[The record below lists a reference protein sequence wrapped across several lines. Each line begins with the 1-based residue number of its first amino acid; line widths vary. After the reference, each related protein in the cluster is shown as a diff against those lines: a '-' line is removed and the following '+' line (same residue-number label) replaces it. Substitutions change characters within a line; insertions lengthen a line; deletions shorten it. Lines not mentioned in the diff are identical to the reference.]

1 LKALIITYYWPPAGG
16 SGVQRWLFF
25 VKYLR
30 EFGIEPVVF
39 TVENPNYPIYDSS
52 LKGQIPDDIEVIK
65 QKIFEPNR
73 FFRKKNLQT
82 GAGFLQQNPSYF
94 QKTLQYIRA
103 NFFIPDARKFWIK
116 PSVKS
121 LTKYLRNNKID
132 WLITTGPPHSVH
144 LIGKKLKEQTDIK
157 WLADFRDPWTD
168 IDYFHQLP
176 LTKKSQKKHKTLE
189 NSMLSNADMLSV
201 VSKTMLENY
210 SPINNNCHLITN
222 GFDGEI
228 VDQKVALDN
237 KFTLTHVG
245 SFNADRNPTIFW
257 KAIRSIIDENPDFE
271 SQIQINIIGKVAKEV
286 LESIDD
292 NQLTKYVNHID
303 YLLHNEVFSHL
314 KKSQVLLLFLNNVP
328 SAKGIVT
335 GKVFEYLRAK
345 RPILAIAP
353 VDGDLAE
360 IMEVTNAGNLADFD
374 DSDILKKNIYAYFN
388 AFIEGKLVVNS
399 KEIQKYHRK
408 NLTAQLAELLKNN

>member
-16 SGVQRWLFF
+16 SGVQRWLYF

-39 TVENPNYPIYDSS
+39 TVENPNYPIHDSS
-52 LKGQIPDDIEVIK
+52 FKEQIPDDLEVIR
-65 QKIFEPNR
+65 QKIFEPNT
-73 FFRKKNLQT
+73 FFRKINLQT
-82 GAGFLQQNPSYF
+82 GAGFLHQNPSSF
-94 QKTLQYIRA
+94 QKTLHYIRA
-103 NFFIPDARKFWIK
+103 NFFIPDARKFWIR

-121 LTKYLRNNKID
+121 LTKYLKNNKID
-132 WLITTGPPHSVH
+132 WLITSGPPHSVH

-176 LTKKSQKKHKTLE
+176 LTSKSIQKHKKLE
-189 NSMLSNADMLSV
+189 KSVLTAADIVSV
-201 VSKTMLENY
+201 VSKTMQKKY
-210 SPINNNCHLITN
+210 SPINNNCHVITN

-228 VDQKVALDN
+228 EKKVVLDK

-257 KAIRSIIDENPDFE
+257 KTIRAIIDENPVFE
-271 SQIQINIIGKVAKEV
+271 EQVQINIVGKVADEV
-286 LESIDD
+286 IKSIEF
-292 NQLTKYVNHID
+292 NRLAKYVTCID
-303 YLLHNEVFSHL
+303 YLPHDEVFSHM
-314 KKSQVLLLFLNNVP
+314 KKSQLLLLFLNNVP

-353 VDGDLAE
+353 VNGDLAE
-360 IMEVTNAGNLADFD
+360 IIDKTKAGNSTDFD
-374 DSDILKKNIYAYFN
+374 DMETLKKNIYSYFN
-388 AFIEGKLVVNS
+388 TFSEGKLVINS
-399 KEIQKYHRK
+399 KDIQKYHRK

>member
-1 LKALIITYYWPPAGG
+1 MKALIITYYWPPAGG
-16 SGVQRWLFF
+16 SGVQRWLYF

-39 TVENPNYPIYDSS
+39 TVENPNYPIHDSS
-52 LKGQIPDDIEVIK
+52 LKGQIPDELEVIR
-65 QKIFEPNR
+65 QKIFEPNTI
-73 FFRKKNLQT
+73 FRKKNLQT
-82 GAGFLQQNPSYF
+82 GAGFLQQKPSFF

-116 PSVKS
+116 PSVKTLS
-121 LTKYLRNNKID
+121 TYLLKNKVD
-132 WLITTGPPHSVH
+132 WIITTGPPHTVH
-144 LIGKKLKEQTDIK
+144 LIGKKLKERTEIK

-176 LTKKSQKKHKTLE
+176 LTSNSRQKHKALE
-189 NSMLSNADMLSV
+189 NSVLHTADMVSV
-201 VSKTMLENY
+201 VSKTMLNKY
-210 SPINNNCHLITN
+210 SPKNKNCYVVTN

-228 VDQKVALDN
+228 ADQKILLDK

-245 SFNADRNPTIFW
+245 SLNADRNSTIFW
-257 KAIRSIIDENPDFE
+257 KAIRTIIDENPDFE
-271 SQIQINIIGKVAKEV
+271 AQVQINIIGKVASEV
-286 LESIDD
+286 LESIDS
-292 NQLTKYVNHID
+292 NQLVKYVNYID
-303 YLLHNEVFSHL
+303 YLPHNEVFSHMI
-314 KKSQVLLLFLNNVP
+314 KSQVLLLFLNNVP

-360 IMEVTNAGNLADFD
+360 IIELTNAGNLADFD
-374 DSDILKKNIYAYFN
+374 DLDILKKNIYAYFN
-388 AFIEGKLVVNS
+388 TYIGGNLVIDS